1 MKMAV
6 ILIFSLFVCLG
17 GNAQRC
23 PDWVK
28 QRPVNSMYYTGIASV
43 SRTESDYMEKAKTR
57 ALLDL
62 ASEIKVTVNANS
74 LLKTLEQHGAV
85 MSEYEESI
93 KTQVSES
100 LEKYELVE
108 TWQDDDRYWVY
119 YQLNRFDYEEY
130 MTARREKAIRSGYD
144 YWRKGEKALKQG
156 ELTSAVDFFMKGL
169 EAVRS
174 VANEELITSDS
185 GQPVDVG
192 RELYASLQRVFNGVS
207 VVAEP
212 SEVEGFAFQ
221 GIKDAIEVRV
231 VREDVPLKNVLLN
244 AEFITGAGQ
253 VSGASSTDAEGK
265 TKFYIR
271 HITSKLSEQEIRVG
285 LDCSSFLP
293 YRKDIYKELIGNLIK
308 NLPQSIVRVRIG
320 KSQLKASLLSETSE
334 NAQIEQSV
342 RRILTNHY
350 FNIVTEPSEADVTV
364 KIASSFR
371 KGETVA
377 GDMRDMTIYYAGVTI
392 SVVDNRNGAVVG
404 DLALEDVK
412 ILQPSTAS
420 LTMAK
425 SAAVRELNR
434 RMQAQLNK
442 LLSGIELEGRAEPE
456 DFPESDF

>member
-1 MKMAV
+1 MKVAV
-6 ILIFSLFVCLG
+6 ILIFSFFFCLG
-17 GNAQRC
+17 GNAQKC

-43 SRTESDYMEKAKTR
+43 SRTESDYMEKAKAK

-62 ASEIKVTVNANS
+62 ASEIKITVNSNS

-85 MSEYEESI
+85 ESEYEESI
-93 KTQVSES
+93 RTQVSER

-144 YWRKGEKALKQG
+144 YWKKGEGALQQG
-156 ELTSAVDFFMKGL
+156 ELTSAIDFFMKGL
-169 EAVRS
+169 EAVRE
-174 VANEELITSDS
+174 VANEELLWPDGGRKT
-185 GQPVDVG
+185 DVG

-207 VVAEP
+207 VVADP
-212 SEVEGFAFQ
+212 SEVEGAAFQ
-221 GIKDAIEVRV
+221 GIEEAVGVRV
-231 VREDVPLKNVLLN
+231 TREEVPLRNVLLK

-253 VSGASSTDAEGK
+253 VSEASSTDAEGR

-271 HITSKLSEQEIRVG
+271 HITSKLSEQEVRIM
-285 LDCSSFLP
+285 LDCSSFNP
-293 YRKDIYKELIGNLIK
+293 YRKGIYKELVGNLTK
-308 NLPQSIVRVRIG
+308 NLPQAIVRVRIG
-320 KSQLKASLLSETSE
+320 KSQLKACLLSGSSG
-334 NAQIEQSV
+334 NAQVEQSV

-350 FNIVTEPSEADVTV
+350 FNIVTAPSEADVTV
-364 KIASSFR
+364 KITSSFR

-392 SVVDNRNGAVVG
+392 SVVDNRSGATVG
-404 DLALEDVK
+404 DFAIEDVK
-412 ILQPSTAS
+412 VLQPSTAS
-420 LTMAK
+420 LSVAK

-434 RMQAQLNK
+434 RMQPQLNK
-442 LLSGIELEGRAEPE
+442 LLSGIEL
-456 DFPESDF
+456 